1 MKPGVCVVYV
11 YTFLNWCDQKWEQ
24 QQQTSLED
32 IREQKTQ
39 IILLKLM
46 DSFHSQ
52 EQQIGTQ
59 KCFEKL
65 VSMDFFLPRNAND
78 CLPSTDTFF
87 VEKKVKQQSR
97 NLNYFMI
104 RQSE

>member
-39 IILLKLM
+39 IILLRLM
-46 DSFHSQ
+46 DSFHS
-52 EQQIGTQ
+52 
-59 KCFEKL
+59 
-65 VSMDFFLPRNAND
+65 
-78 CLPSTDTFF
+78 
-87 VEKKVKQQSR
+87 
-97 NLNYFMI
+97 
-104 RQSE
+104 